1 MAYSSDIDLSS
12 LHKTKNIDAEV
23 PYELSLHFH
32 NKMLLNSHKP
42 SKSDQF
48 FNNST
53 GGTQKSQTRHDVNN
67 NKNFYAKAFISN
79 DDNFYSLHRGKSGT
93 WP

>member
-12 LHKTKNIDAEV
+12 LHKTKNMDADV
-23 PYELSLHFH
+23 SYDLSWHFN
-32 NKMLLNSHKP
+32 NKMHLNSYKN
-42 SKSDQF
+42 DQL
-48 FNNST
+48 NNNNA
-53 GGTQKSQTRHDVNN
+53 GGTQKTQTKHDVNN
-67 NKNFYAKAFISN
+67 NFYAKAFRSN